1 MSGTVLDEILENK
14 REEVTHR
21 KTLRSLAD
29 LKAQIAA
36 QDSPEFACRGFANA
50 LLTRHQDNQPAIIAE
65 IKRASPSK
73 GLIREDFDPPAH
85 AISYAQGGAAC
96 LSVLTDEKYFQG
108 HDDFLVAARAAVDIP
123 VLRKDF
129 VVDEYQIYEARAL
142 GADCVLLI
150 VAAMDI
156 MTLTNLYW
164 CTVSLGID
172 ALIEVHNKAEL
183 EAALSFSPKLVGI
196 NNRNLKTFETSVN
209 NTLDL
214 LNHIPPEVMVITE
227 SGISSQQ
234 TVTQIRDQGVNGF
247 LVGEAFM
254 RQPDPGQALEE
265 MFFSKA

>member
-1 MSGTVLDEILENK
+1 MTSTTNNSGTVLDEILANK
-14 REEVTHR
+14 KIEVAQR
-21 KTLRSLAD
+21 KTQRSLAE
-29 LKAQIAA
+29 LKADIEQ
-36 QDSPEFACRGFANA
+36 QTPCRGFANA
-50 LLTRHQDNQPAIIAE
+50 LLSRHKANEPAIIAE

-73 GLIREDFDPPAH
+73 GLIRADFDPPAH
-85 AISYAQGGAAC
+85 ARSYAEGGAAC

-108 HDDFLVAARAAVDIP
+108 HDDFLIAARAAVEIP

-129 VVDEYQIYEARAL
+129 VVDEYQIYEARAM

-150 VAAMDI
+150 VAALDI

-172 ALIEVHNKAEL
+172 ALIEVHNAAEL

-196 NNRNLKTFETSVN
+196 NNRNLKTFETSIN

-214 LNHIPPEVMVITE
+214 LEQIPPEVMVVTE
-227 SGISSQQ
+227 SGIASKD
-234 TVTQIRDQGVNGF
+234 TVTQMRGQGVNGF

-254 RQPDPGQALEE
+254 RAPEPGHALNE
-265 MFFSKA
+265 MFYS

>member
-1 MSGTVLDEILENK
+1 MSGTVLDEILDNK
-14 REEVTHR
+14 RTEVAHR
-21 KTLRSLAD
+21 KTKRSVVD
-29 LKAQIAA
+29 LKSQIAEQNSA
-36 QDSPEFACRGFANA
+36 QFACRGFTNA
-50 LLTRHQDNQPAIIAE
+50 LLTRHQANEPAIIAE

-108 HDDFLVAARAAVDIP
+108 HDDYLVAARSAVDIP

-129 VVDEYQIYEARAL
+129 IVDEYQIYEARAL

-150 VAAMDI
+150 VAALDI
-156 MTLTNLYW
+156 MALTNLYW

-172 ALIEVHNKAEL
+172 ALIEVHNQVEL

-214 LNHIPPEVMVITE
+214 LGQIPPEVMVVTE

-234 TVTQIRDQGVNGF
+234 TVTQMRSHGVNGF

-254 RQPDPGQALEE
+254 RQPDPGQALQD
-265 MFFSKA
+265 MFYS